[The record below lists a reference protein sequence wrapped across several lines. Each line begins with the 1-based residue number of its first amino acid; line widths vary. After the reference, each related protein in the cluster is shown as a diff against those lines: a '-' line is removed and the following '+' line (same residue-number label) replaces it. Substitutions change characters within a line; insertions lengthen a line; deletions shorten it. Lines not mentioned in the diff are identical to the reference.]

1 MPLPPNLKKYLTC
14 RQLEVVELMYL
25 GFDRQGIADHLMP
38 PVCIQAVHQ
47 IITRIKKRVKGA
59 DIDVRSMEN
68 GTR

>member
-1 MPLPPNLKKYLTC
+1 M
-14 RQLEVVELMYL
+14 EVIELMYL

-59 DIDVRSMEN
+59 DINVRSMEN
-68 GTR
+68 GKR

>member
-1 MPLPPNLKKYLTC
+1 MPLPKNLDKYLTT

-47 IITRIKKRVKGA
+47 IITRIKRRVKGA
-59 DIDVRSMEN
+59 NINVRSLEN